1 MSLTGKR
8 YTDDFKTQMI
18 ELYNSGQGA
27 IDSEDITFVTTLPDK
42 AILHF

>member
-18 ELYNSGQGA
+18 ELYNSGQSVIKLSREYG
-27 IDSEDITFVTTLPDK
+27 IRNIIK
-42 AILHF
+42 IKMY